1 MIQPRQA
8 AALLMTGVL
17 LPLLV
22 LVMHPTG
29 HDLVHD
35 PDGRMRAINTLVHG
49 IAIACLPLLATG
61 LAGLCA
67 WLCWSAI
74 ASLAFAVYLL
84 FSACNLVAAMMSGFV
99 ATRLLSSD
107 TTPDASL
114 LHFTH
119 AINQAFATSAVV
131 AAGTAF
137 VLWGLALHRRGKP
150 WLAAQGVAIGI
161 AQVVGNLSGLLQL
174 DVTGILLATAL
185 QAAWL
190 LPLAWTLH
198 QASRSELA

>member
-1 MIQPRQA
+1 MIQPRQS

-29 HDLVHD
+29 HELADD
-35 PDGRMRAINTLVHG
+35 PDGRMRAVNHLVHG

-67 WLCWSAI
+67 WLRWSAT
-74 ASLAFAVYLL
+74 ASLAFAVYLV
-84 FSACNLVAAMMSGFV
+84 SGICNLVAAMMSGFV
-99 ATRLLSSD
+99 APRVLTVGATAD
-107 TTPDASL
+107 GSL

-119 AINQAFATSAVV
+119 EINQAFATSAVV
-131 AAGTAF
+131 ATGSAF
-137 VLWGLALHRRGKP
+137 VLWSLALHRRGRTR
-150 WLAAQGVAIGI
+150 LAALGVVIGI
-161 AQVVGNLSGLLQL
+161 VQGAGILSGLLQL
-174 DVTGILLATAL
+174 DVKGILLATAL

-190 LPLAWTLH
+190 LPLAWTLR
-198 QASRSELA
+198 QAARE

>member
-1 MIQPRQA
+1 MIQPRPSS
-8 AALLMTGVL
+8 ALLIAGVL

-29 HDLVHD
+29 HELADD
-35 PDGRMRAINTLVHG
+35 PHGRMQAVNVLVHG
-49 IAIACLPLLATG
+49 IAMACLPVLATG

-67 WLCWSAI
+67 WLRWSAT

-84 FSACNLVAAMMSGFV
+84 SSACNLVAAMMSGFV
-99 ATRLLSSD
+99 ATRLLSSG
-107 TTPDASL
+107 TPPDASL

-131 AAGTAF
+131 ATGIAF
-137 VLWGLALHRRGKP
+137 VLWSVALHRRGKTG
-150 WLAAQGVAIGI
+150 LAALGAVIGI
-161 AQVVGNLSGLLQL
+161 VQVAGILSGLLQL
-174 DVTGILLATAL
+174 DVKGILLATAL

-190 LPLAWTLH
+190 LPLAWTLR
-198 QASRSELA
+198 QTAKE